1 MGWMF
6 VPLVQYHG
14 GGAAATIEPLREH
27 LETYG
32 QILAQNLGSGAQA
45 AYRGYQLYDSDE
57 TRAVV
62 KKWVAFYKAHRA
74 ILESDIIHVRRADG
88 RDLDAILHVNPQL
101 REKGFAMVYN
111 PLDVPVT
118 RTMVFP
124 LYYTGLTQTA
134 TIRERDGEA
143 RPYRLNNRAE
153 VELTLSLPA
162 RGLTWIIIE

>member
-1 MGWMF
+1 MN
-6 VPLVQYHG
+6 
-14 GGAAATIEPLREH
+14 ATIEPLREH

-45 AYRGYQLYDSDE
+45 AYRGYQLYDTDE
-57 TRAVV
+57 TKAVV

-88 RDLDAILHVNPQL
+88 RDVDAILHVNPQL

-118 RTMVFP
+118 RTLTLP
-124 LYYTGLTQTA
+124 LYYTGLTERA
-134 TIRERDGEA
+134 RIREQEGKPRE
-143 RPYRLNNRAE
+143 YHLNSRAE
-153 VELTLSLPA
+153 AVVTLSLPA
-162 RGLTWIIIE
+162 AGVTWLVIE